1 MNLTMDLYFKEYNEA
16 QKNAFRFLL
25 NTFNNNITTNQ
36 RETIDQQIVTTNY
49 AQCIVS
55 YNASQ

>member
-1 MNLTMDLYFKEYNEA
+1 MDLYFKEYNEA